1 MAVVWIYALIG
12 VVFVSLLSLL
22 GAFTLTIKDT
32 LLKKIL
38 IYFVGFSAGAIL
50 GDVFIHL
57 IPEISESYGF
67 TLQASFYFLIGIVV
81 SFLIEKA
88 ICWQHTGHNDN
99 CRTGHHVPRFTYMVL
114 FGDGVH
120 NFIDGLIIGA
130 GFLSSIPIGIGI
142 TFAVVLH
149 EIPHE
154 IGDFGVL
161 IHGGL
166 SRKKALLYNFLSGLT
181 AVAGTLVSL
190 LLSQYAKGVHLFF
203 LCFASA
209 NLIYVAGSNL
219 IPELHK
225 DSDRKKDLIQIVS
238 FIAGILIM
246 LPLLLLEK

>member
-1 MAVVWIYALIG
+1 
-12 VVFVSLLSLL
+12 
-22 GAFTLTIKDT
+22 
-32 LLKKIL
+32 
-38 IYFVGFSAGAIL
+38 
-50 GDVFIHL
+50 
-57 IPEISESYGF
+57 
-67 TLQASFYFLIGIVV
+67 
-81 SFLIEKA
+81 
-88 ICWQHTGHNDN
+88 
-99 CRTGHHVPRFTYMVL
+99 MVL